1 MADQT
6 PMMRQYL
13 EAKKAYPDTILFF
26 RMGDFYEM
34 FNEDAKTAARLLGL
48 ALTSRDKGENATPM
62 CGFPHHQLEQYLSKT
77 INAGKKVAIC
87 DQMEDPRF
95 AKGIVKRAVTR
106 VVSAGTVTD
115 DSMLDPRTNN
125 YLAAIVDGKHDY
137 VGMAWVELSTGR
149 FQAAGFQ
156 RSELLD
162 QIARIHPSEIL
173 VEDDSQLLPDYILNS
188 VVITRRMN
196 WQFGYDNSYRVLN
209 EHFHTHNLEGF
220 GFSGSE
226 PDMQA
231 IRAAG
236 AALDYLIE
244 TQKTSLEHIE
254 ALLPYSSSS
263 TMEID
268 EATRRSLEINYT
280 LRGNKREGSL
290 LGTIDRTVS
299 AVGARL
305 LSSWLSDPLM
315 DIDRINRRQS
325 AVEELVNNPQIC
337 EAVRSVLGGIY
348 DIERLLT
355 RVSANRATPRDLSYL
370 GKTWRLM
377 PEFKRILQ
385 DCTSELLGRVRDS
398 ISLCEELTSLL
409 DSALVE
415 NCPAQAHDGGFI
427 KPGFSAELDELKS
440 ISINGK
446 QWMADYQSKMQQ
458 QTGISTLKVGYTR
471 VFGYYLEITN
481 ANSSKDVPANFIR
494 KQTLKNAERY
504 ITPELKEYEEK
515 ALTAQERSL
524 ELEQTIFAQLRQT
537 TASYHK
543 QMYKTATVLG
553 ELDALQSLATLAR
566 ERNYCRPV
574 MTQEPILDIVDGRHP
589 TLDITRPEGDF
600 IPNDVVCNKEKGYIQ
615 LITGPNMAG
624 KSTFIRQAALI
635 VILAQIGG
643 FVPAKRATIGVA
655 DKIFARVGAG
665 DELSRGRSTF
675 MVEMTETARIL
686 NRATSRSLVVL
697 DEIGRGTSTYDGIS
711 LAWAIVEYLH
721 QVVKARTLFATHY
734 HELTD
739 LGDHGDGISNLNVAV
754 REYNGDIAF
763 LHKIVPGSADKSYG
777 IHVAKLAGVPVSV
790 IKRADEILKQ
800 LEKQQQDSAPAAA
813 PVPTTRKAS
822 KTNRLKTAD
831 GMVQLT
837 FFEPLDSPTLS
848 EIRSVDLNSLT
859 PMDAM
864 TLIQKWQK
872 SLQ

>member
-13 EAKKAYPDTILFF
+13 EAKKAFPDTILFF

-34 FNEDAKTAARLLGL
+34 FNDDARTASRVLSLT
-48 ALTSRDKGENATPM
+48 LTSRDKGPNASPM
-62 CGFPHHQLEQYLSKT
+62 CGFPHHQLDQYLSKAV
-77 INAGKKVAIC
+77 NSGLKVAVC

-95 AKGIVKRAVTR
+95 AKGIVKREVTR
-106 VVSAGTVTD
+106 VVSAGTITD
-115 DSMLDPRTNN
+115 DCMLDPRSNN
-125 YLAAIVDGKHDY
+125 YLAAVVDGKRDY
-137 VGMAWVELSTGR
+137 IGMAWIELSTGK
-149 FQAAGFQ
+149 FQAAGFP
-156 RSELLD
+156 RGELAD

-173 VEDDSQLLPDYILNS
+173 IEDDSQLLPDYILNS
-188 VVITRRMN
+188 VMITRRMN
-196 WQFGYDNSYRVLN
+196 WQFGFDNAFRVLT
-209 EHFHTHNLEGF
+209 EHFHTRNLDGF
-220 GFSGSE
+220 GFAE
-226 PDMQA
+226 TEQDAQA

-236 AALDYLIE
+236 ATLDYLVE
-244 TQKTSLEHIE
+244 TQKTSLDHIE
-254 ALLPYSSSS
+254 ALLPYSSSN
-263 TMEID
+263 TLEID

-280 LRGNKREGSL
+280 FRGNRREGSL
-290 LGTIDRTVS
+290 LGAIDRTVT

-315 DIDRINRRQS
+315 DIERINRRQS
-325 AVEELVNNPQIC
+325 AVEELVNNPHIC
-337 EAVRSVLGGIY
+337 DALRSVFDGIY

-355 RVSANRATPRDLSYL
+355 RVSTNRATPRDLSYL

-377 PEFKRILQ
+377 PEIKRILQ
-385 DCTSELLGRVRDS
+385 DCSSELLSRVRES
-398 ISLCEELTSLL
+398 IDLCEDLTALL
-409 DSALVE
+409 ERALVE

-427 KPGFSAELDELKS
+427 KPGFSAELDDLRN
-440 ISINGK
+440 ISITGK
-446 QWMADYQSKMQQ
+446 QWMADYQAKMQE

-481 ANSSKDVPANFIR
+481 ANSSKQVPDYFIR

-515 ALTAQERSL
+515 ALTAEERSL
-524 ELEQTIFAQLRQT
+524 ELEQTLFSYLREQT
-537 TASYHK
+537 AAYHK
-543 QMYKTATVLG
+543 QMYRTATVLG

-566 ERNYCRPV
+566 DRNYCRPE
-574 MTQEPILDIVDGRHP
+574 MTEEPILDIIDGRHP
-589 TLDITRPEGDF
+589 VLDITRPEGDF
-600 IPNDVVCNKEKGYIQ
+600 IPNDIVCDQEHGYIQ

-643 FVPAKRATIGVA
+643 FVPAKRAKIGIV

-686 NRATSRSLVVL
+686 NRATARSLVIL

-711 LAWAIVEYLH
+711 LAWAVVEHLH
-721 QVVKARTLFATHY
+721 QTVHARTLFATHY

-739 LGDHGDGISNLNVAV
+739 LGDHGDGIANLNVAV

-763 LHKIVPGSADKSYG
+763 LHKIVPGAADKSYG
-777 IHVAKLAGVPVSV
+777 IHVAKLAGVPTSV
-790 IKRADEILKQ
+790 INRANEIL
-800 LEKQQQDSAPAAA
+800 LELENEDNPEQSAQIKTKHRP
-813 PVPTTRKAS
+813 S
-822 KTNRLKTAD
+822 KTNRLQTAD

-837 FFEPLDSPTLS
+837 FFDPVDNPVLTELS
-848 EIRSVDLNSLT
+848 HVDINSLT
-859 PMDAM
+859 PLDALA
-864 TLIQKWQK
+864 LIQKWQK
-872 SLQ
+872 EI